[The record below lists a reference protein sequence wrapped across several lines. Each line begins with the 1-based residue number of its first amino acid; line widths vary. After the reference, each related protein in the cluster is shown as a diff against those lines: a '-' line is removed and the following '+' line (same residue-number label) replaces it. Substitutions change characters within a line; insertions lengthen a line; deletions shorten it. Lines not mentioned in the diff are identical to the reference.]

1 MRRLEVS
8 FPLAFRFLTAAHYW
22 GAGVTVFRAITG
34 GNEQRA
40 ADGTV
45 FTVSVVANGGFQFL
59 VQWQDGGAKPFAQQG
74 IGNALDTDAF
84 FAVIQSNTV
93 AVVVI
98 AALMN
103 KPPHPP
109 ILAVIHYGDGTM
121 RLHQIASHRDM

>member
-1 MRRLEVS
+1 MRGLEVS
-8 FPLAFRFLTAAHYW
+8 FPLAFRFLTAAHHL
-22 GAGVTVFRAITG
+22 GAGGTVFRTITG

-45 FTVSVVANGGFQFL
+45 FTVSTVVNGGFQFL
-59 VQWQDGGAKPFAQQG
+59 VQRQDDGMEPFAQQRV
-74 IGNALDTDAF
+74 GNALDTDAF

-103 KPPHPP
+103 QPPCPA
-109 ILAVIHYGDGTM
+109 ILAVVHDGDGTM
-121 RLHQIASHRDM
+121 PPHKSASHRDM

>member
-8 FPLAFRFLTAAHYW
+8 FPLAFRFLTVAHHL
-22 GAGVTVFRAITG
+22 GAGGTVFRAITG

-45 FTVSVVANGGFQFL
+45 FTVSTMVNGGFQFF
-59 VQWQDGGAKPFAQQG
+59 VQRQDGDMEPFAQQRV
-74 IGNALDTDAF
+74 GNALDADAF

-103 KPPHPP
+103 QPPCPA
-109 ILAVIHYGDGTM
+109 ILAVVHDGNETM
-121 RLHQIASHRDM
+121 LLHQIASHRDM